1 MAGLAAAIL
10 HGVIFLALSRAA
22 SDGARVEVPE
32 IAVELFAASP
42 AWSEPAPSKPQIE
55 TSSTAPAREPTPA
68 ARSASQPAVAAQVAA
83 APAPMSPRIVQGA
96 PAAAETVF
104 AAGSSSVSAASAVST
119 AGAGEA
125 AAVGVGVRP
134 AEDPYPAQVLAW
146 IERHKRYPER
156 GRAEALEGA
165 VVIAVTLDR
174 RGRVRAVDLIRS
186 SGHGVLDD
194 AALAQVRNASPFP
207 VAPAD
212 STWSRRR
219 FEAPIVYRVRA
230 GRA

>member
-10 HGVIFLALSRAA
+10 HGLVFLALSRAA

-32 IAVELFAASP
+32 VAVELFSASP
-42 AWSEPAPSKPQIE
+42 AWSPPATSRPKPEAPSAA
-55 TSSTAPAREPTPA
+55 SAPEATPV
-68 ARSASQPAVAAQVAA
+68 ARSVSQPAAAAQATA
-83 APAPMSPRIVQGA
+83 APTPVFQRIAQGA
-96 PAAAETVF
+96 PAVSETAF
-104 AAGSSSVSAASAVST
+104 TAGSASVSTATGIGTGEAASA
-119 AGAGEA
+119 
-125 AAVGVGVRP
+125 GVGVRS

-156 GRAEALEGA
+156 GRAESLEGA
-165 VVIAVTLDR
+165 VVVAVTLDR

-207 VAPAD
+207 AAPAD

-219 FEAPIVYRVRA
+219 FEAPIVYRVRV